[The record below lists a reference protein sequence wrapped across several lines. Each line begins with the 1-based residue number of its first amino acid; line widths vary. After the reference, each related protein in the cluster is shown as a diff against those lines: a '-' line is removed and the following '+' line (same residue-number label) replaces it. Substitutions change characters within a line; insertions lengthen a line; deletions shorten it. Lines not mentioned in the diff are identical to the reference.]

1 MRNINNIIFD
11 IGVVMNYVVV
21 LGYWNIKALFY
32 YLSIFPV
39 RFAGIF
45 VLCFE
50 MLFLSI
56 RK

>member
-1 MRNINNIIFD
+1 MNINNITFD
-11 IGVVMNYVVV
+11 IVVMNYVVV

-39 RFAGIF
+39 RFVGIF

-50 MLFLSI
+50 IAVS
-56 RK
+56 

>member
-1 MRNINNIIFD
+1 MRNINNITFD